1 MSCCCR
7 IVCSHG
13 TVFSHKTSGLPF
25 VKFTLPTKKNTLL
38 ESVCS
43 FDAIHRFITFMFSTL
58 IGSTLLAGLI
68 VTPALIVHF
77 FWYKPHPTSHRRYV
91 MDNLEAWLFWI
102 ASNLLISW
110 YLALI
115 VDLAPI
121 FARVV
126 IAVFWGH
133 VSESVKNKIEMYNIV
148 KNAFKPLLYAISIW
162 VSWIILF
169 ENIYHLYDSNNT
181 ANSVASYTPRVSYIY
196 PESAPS

>member
-7 IVCSHG
+7 IVFSHG
-13 TVFSHKTSGLPF
+13 TVFSHKTSGLLF

>member
-1 MSCCCR
+1 
-7 IVCSHG
+7 
-13 TVFSHKTSGLPF
+13 
-25 VKFTLPTKKNTLL
+25 
-38 ESVCS
+38 
-43 FDAIHRFITFMFSTL
+43 
-58 IGSTLLAGLI
+58 
-68 VTPALIVHF
+68 
-77 FWYKPHPTSHRRYV
+77 